1 MTEFFLTIIE
11 MSISASWIV
20 LAVLL
25 IRPVLRRAPKW
36 VNVLL
41 WCLVAVR
48 LVCPFTI
55 ESSFSMVPQSDIVR
69 DHVRDHSIRY
79 DEAVEYGEPVIVDG
93 YGHNSVNSDIVN
105 SNYPSGTSATAE
117 GANLSVFMIVWG
129 AGIFFLLLY
138 TVVNC
143 LSLRRRIRT
152 AVLYKEN
159 IFQSENVSA
168 PFVFGI
174 FRPRIY
180 LPFKMDGQDLEHVI
194 AHEKA
199 HISRRDHWWKPFG
212 FLLLAIHWFNPVMW
226 LAYVLLCRDIE
237 LACDEKVIRKLNN
250 GQRADYTQ
258 ALLSCSVNRRLIA
271 ACPLAFG
278 EVGVKRRVKSVLNY
292 RKPGFWVIVMS
303 IVVFAVVAV
312 CFVTDPKRDSYDI
325 KIVIPAGSEELFVYS
340 DEEISPTKSRIIIS
354 SGDNLGDTEVKLKS
368 VEVRE
373 ENAYDE
379 VFYLTPGMP
388 VKMDVEKGAWFKI
401 GINVQN
407 PTEKDIVVSVRVKNV
422 RVRIAD
428 SVSDDPGLSETASN
442 GSKTVTGSSEAATDT
457 SEESATMEAAF
468 DLEDA
473 ISKAILEYDSRNL
486 TNGMLHVESHFT
498 AYTEEKDHRI
508 IVYLQAYESSY
519 YGYNGSLYQ
528 ESGSNIP
535 TALTF
540 SIGESG
546 EYVLEEY
553 WIPRDGSYYVPD
565 LKNKFPTEALEAL
578 NAAYEEIQKLG
589 QECTD
594 KAKQELERKGGLE
607 LRIAELIKTIQESP
621 GISSNPQDYIE
632 AHNAEYQELISYGA
646 YSLRYCYSEFLSG
659 GQTGLKGKI
668 MEEVCIGIICS
679 WGFVREDV
687 YYDTGQDWF
696 DTFRENTKRLSEQY
710 SDDEIEKNYPA
721 SWILLEMQD
730 SQ

>member
-1 MTEFFLTIIE
+1 MTEIFLTIIE

-25 IRPVLRRAPKW
+25 IRPVLRKAPKW

-41 WCLVAVR
+41 WSLVAVR

-69 DHVRDHSIRY
+69 DHVCDHSIRY
-79 DEAVEYGEPVIVDG
+79 DEAVEYGEPVVVDG

-117 GANLSVFMIVWG
+117 GANLRVFMIVWG
-129 AGIFFLLLY
+129 AGTFFLMLY

-143 LSLRRRIRT
+143 LSLRQRIRT

-194 AHEKA
+194 AHEKE

-278 EVGVKRRVKSVLNY
+278 EVGVKKRVKSVLKY

-303 IVVFAVVAV
+303 ILICAVVAV
-312 CFVTDPKRDSYDI
+312 CFLTDPKRDSYDI
-325 KIVIPAGSEELFVYS
+325 KIVIPAGSEESFVYS
-340 DEEISPTKSRIIIS
+340 DEEISPTKDRIIIS
-354 SGDNLGDTEVKLKS
+354 SGDNLGDTEVKLKP

-388 VKMDVEKGAWFKI
+388 VEMDVEKGAWFKI
-401 GINVQN
+401 GVNVQN

-442 GSKTVTGSSEAATDT
+442 GSKTVTGSSETATDT

-473 ISKAILEYDSRNL
+473 ISKAILEYDSKNL
-486 TNGMLHVESHFT
+486 TNGMIHVESHFT

-508 IVYLQAYESSY
+508 IAYLQAYESSY

-565 LKNKFPTEALEAL
+565 LKNKFPKEALEAL
-578 NAAYEEIQKLG
+578 DAAHEEIQKLG

-621 GISSNPQDYIE
+621 GISSNPQDYIK
-632 AHNAEYQELISYGA
+632 AHDAEYQELISYGA
-646 YSLRYCYSEFLSG
+646 YSLRYCDSEFLSG

-687 YYDTGQDWF
+687 YYNTGQDWF
-696 DTFRENTKRLSEQY
+696 DTFRENTKKLSEQY
-710 SDDEIEKNYPA
+710 SDGEIEKNYPA